1 MPDDVVKLA
10 EELFMAYQARD
21 WERVAD
27 LTHPDSMAPIRQTI
41 LQDAARWRMMPPAEE
56 MHPPDTHPA
65 VLEYFKQ
72 MQARFAKHGN
82 PVLREMT
89 VDTVEQLA
97 ALSPRETL
105 LRFLQAKYIP
115 PERYD
120 DGRGPVR
127 TRHALG
133 AVRESAQL
141 AHVVYRLHT
150 DMGTLGADDEL
161 YVLSTH
167 RFRGEWR
174 IILNKELS
182 HRQGGSLEVITEE

>member
-1 MPDDVVKLA
+1 MVAHEAVRVA
-10 EELFMAYQARD
+10 EELFEAYQARKWD
-21 WERVAD
+21 RVAD
-27 LTHPDSMAPIRQTI
+27 LTHPDSTAEIRQSI
-41 LQDAARWRMMPPAEE
+41 IEDVAHWRMMPLPEE
-56 MHPPDTHPA
+56 MHPPDVHPA
-65 VLEYFKQ
+65 VLEYFGQ
-72 MQARFAKHGN
+72 MHARFAKHGN
-82 PVLREMT
+82 PVLHEMS
-89 VDTVEQLA
+89 VSTVEELA
-97 ALSPRETL
+97 ALSPRDAL

-133 AVRESAQL
+133 AIQESDKV

-150 DMGTLGADDEL
+150 EMGRLGADDEL
-161 YVLSTH
+161 YVVSAH

-182 HRQGGSLEVITEE
+182 HRQGGS